1 MGHIQRIAVAILF
14 LASIIGRAHAA
25 GVQSSGQRPD
35 GFGTSL
41 PAGLTAKAVARL
53 IASGRD
59 ISLATLIGMKSWP
72 YQKNTFVAIACFA
85 QNKKAYD
92 AMMTSSG
99 GTPLCQND
107 VLENVY
113 LAVLK
118 FGDSDKLPKV
128 IARSG
133 KPLRIKIPDGHTDLA
148 MPTGRSA
155 VYDRF
160 DFANYKISKDKYAFG
175 IRAHWDEGYA
185 GGGGSFEALILFSIS
200 AGHVVNIFSEPV
212 YFEQVLAGNWNED
225 GSRDHFEYEGKNI
238 VTILPHLTNGF
249 YDLQVKTQGKNW
261 IQDFSWAKNKKRY
274 EPIYPDP
281 RICVQ
286 KKIFPLHAD
295 QIKLQFIKSSR
306 SIYCINPMTGTPIQ
320 IHGPI
325 GNPEY
330 VMNTP
335 SGIVIYGVIQNN
347 GNRNGGISAYRIDGT
362 TGALTPVPG
371 SPFEAGYNPSFFTVN
386 PSRTNAYV
394 VNIGDRNR
402 NGSVSAYRID
412 GTTGALTP
420 VSVSPFEADDNPTS
434 LTNNPSGTIAYV
446 VNPIDGYKKGNV
458 LAYRIDGTTGA
469 LTPVPGSP
477 FKTEVDPVS
486 ITINPTGNFA
496 YVMNKGDGIDR
507 GSISAYRIDGTTGA
521 LTPVPGSPFKTE
533 VNPISFKINPS
544 GNFAYVVNSG
554 DGSNRDSGGISAY
567 RIDGTTGALMQVSG
581 SPFASSIHQT
591 AIVINSEST
600 YAYLVKQGSV
610 IKNGRISVYHIDA
623 TTGVLKSVQSIPL
636 AAGTNINS
644 QVFIVRHQIGGSF
657 FYIGCQDVNGFNA
670 IMVYRINGNSGAL
683 TEIKG
688 SPFVVTDSNT
698 LSRVPP

>member
-1 MGHIQRIAVAILF
+1 

-420 VSVSPFEADDNPTS
+420 V
-434 LTNNPSGTIAYV
+434 
-446 VNPIDGYKKGNV
+446 
-458 LAYRIDGTTGA
+458 
-469 LTPVPGSP
+469 
-477 FKTEVDPVS
+477 
-486 ITINPTGNFA
+486 
-496 YVMNKGDGIDR
+496 
-507 GSISAYRIDGTTGA
+507 
-521 LTPVPGSPFKTE
+521 PGSPFKTE